1 MEQFLYR
8 HRTIILVGMLIVFG
22 VLFGLLSIGN
32 HLLFKTYG
40 LDLGVYTHAAYNYA
54 HLRPDDCTFFLWE
67 PRSLLSD
74 HFDLYL
80 VLFSPFTY
88 IFGQYT
94 LLILQILFVLLGAIG
109 VYKLT
114 QLYTTSTLLALIAP
128 LLLLLSFGVWS
139 AIGSDYHSNVPSA
152 MLLPWLLYFIKR
164 EKLGIASLLILAIII
179 AKETQAL
186 WIFFVLLAL
195 LWDYRKEV
203 RTRRWLV
210 WNILGTILY
219 AVVVMLFIMPALGTG
234 NSPGFWRYQW
244 MGQNFKEM
252 ALWILSHPWQSFVN
266 LFTDFTAGGGFSV
279 IKTEFYICALL
290 SGLFLTFFK
299 PNYLLM
305 IIPPLCLKMYS
316 LFSDAFWGI
325 NCHYNIEICVV
336 ICIASA
342 IVLAKIPDFGKKCT
356 MHNAQCTMK
365 IAQFR
370 LSVIVPVLALIM
382 TAGTLHYTI
391 DEPYTNIRREQVN
404 LFDDHH
410 YRQTEFDAELAR
422 HMLKQIPGDASVC
435 ATTMFTPHLAT
446 REKCHIF
453 PISIGSDDY
462 YLLLKHHWC
471 YYEGEEELVAQLIA
485 DTTHY
490 EIIDTDGSV
499 FLLKRR

>member
-1 MEQFLYR
+1 MEQFLLR
-8 HRTIILVGMLIVFG
+8 NKKGILIGIL
-22 VLFGLLSIGN
+22 VLFGLLFGILSIGN
-32 HLLFKTYG
+32 HLCFRTYG
-40 LDLGVYTHAAYNYA
+40 LDLGSYTHASYNYA
-54 HLRPDDCTFFLWE
+54 HLRSNDCSFFLWE
-67 PRSLLSD
+67 PRNLLSD

-80 VLFSPFTY
+80 ILFSPFIY
-88 IFGQYT
+88 LFGEYT
-94 LLILQILFVLLGAIG
+94 LLVIQIVFVLLGAFG

-114 QLYTTSTLLALIAP
+114 GLYTRSSLIQLIAP
-128 LLLLLSFGVWS
+128 LLLLLSFGIWS
-139 AIGSDYHSNVPSA
+139 AVGSDYHSNVPSA
-152 MLLPWLLYFIKR
+152 MLLPWLLYFIKK
-164 EKLGIASLLILAIII
+164 EKLVMASVMVVAIII
-179 AKETQAL
+179 AKETQPL
-186 WIFFVLLAL
+186 WIFCVLLAL

-203 RTRRWLV
+203 RIRRWLL
-210 WNILGTILY
+210 WNMLGTTLY

-234 NSPGFWRYQW
+234 SSPGFWRYQW

-290 SGLFLTFFK
+290 SGLFFTFFK

-336 ICIASA
+336 IGIASA
-342 IVLAKIPDFGKKCT
+342 IVLAQIPAMEEKFRIQNSK
-356 MHNAQCTMK
+356 
-365 IAQFR
+365 FR

-391 DEPYTNIRREQVN
+391 DEPYTNIHREQVN

-490 EIIDTDGSV
+490 ECIDTDGML
-499 FLLKRR
+499 FLLMRK

>member
-1 MEQFLYR
+1 MMKFFYIHNKKYQ
-8 HRTIILVGMLIVFG
+8 TAILIGILILFG
-22 VLFGLLSIGN
+22 VLFGILSIGN
-32 HLLFKTYG
+32 HLCFRTYG
-40 LDLGVYTHAAYNYA
+40 LDLGAYTHASYNYA
-54 HLRPDDCTFFLWE
+54 HLRSNDCSFFLWE
-67 PRSLLSD
+67 PRYLLSD

-80 VLFSPFTY
+80 ILFSPFIY
-88 IFGQYT
+88 LFGEYT
-94 LLILQILFVLLGAIG
+94 LLVIQIFFVLLGAFG
-109 VYKLT
+109 AYKLT
-114 QLYTTSTLLALIAP
+114 GLYTRSSLIQLIAP

-139 AIGSDYHSNVPSA
+139 AMGSDYHSNVPSA

-164 EKLGIASLLILAIII
+164 EKLGIASLMVIAIII

-203 RTRRWLV
+203 RTRRWML
-210 WNILGTILY
+210 WNMLGTTLY

-234 NSPGFWRYQW
+234 SSPGFWRYQW

-252 ALWILSHPWQSFVN
+252 VLWILSHPYQSFIN
-266 LFTDFTAGGGFSV
+266 LFTDFTVGGDFSV

-325 NCHYNIEICVV
+325 NCHYNIEICMVL
-336 ICIASA
+336 CIAS
-342 IVLAKIPDFGKKCT
+342 IVVMAKIPALEEKL
-356 MHNAQCTMK
+356 K
-365 IAQFR
+365 IQKYKI
-370 LSVIVPVLALIM
+370 SMIVPFLALIM
-382 TAGTLHYTI
+382 TTGTLIYTV
-391 DEPYTNIRREQVN
+391 DQPRTWIRRDHVN
-404 LFDDHH
+404 I
-410 YRQTEFDAELAR
+410 FDAGHWHQNDFDSQAAR
-422 HMLKQIPGDASVC
+422 RMLKQIPNEASVC

-490 EIIDTDGSV
+490 KCIDTDGML
-499 FLLKRR
+499 FLLMRK